1 MLVPSYLSVRF
12 GENENLIKSRLRTFY
27 EANELYRKT
36 HRPPEY
42 PKLLEVL
49 TETRPPLVEK
59 DFLKSPQAGYR
70 FFYDPASGDEFTITA
85 KPIFK
90 FLTGYRTFFID
101 ETGIIR
107 LNNAMGDPIDA

>member
-42 PKLLEVL
+42 PKSLEAL
-49 TETRPPLVEK
+49 SETMPPLVEK
-59 DFLKSPQAGYR
+59 EFLKSPQAGYR
-70 FFYDPASGDEFTITA
+70 FIYDRMEGSKFTVTA

-90 FLTGYRTFFID
+90 FLTGYRTFFVD